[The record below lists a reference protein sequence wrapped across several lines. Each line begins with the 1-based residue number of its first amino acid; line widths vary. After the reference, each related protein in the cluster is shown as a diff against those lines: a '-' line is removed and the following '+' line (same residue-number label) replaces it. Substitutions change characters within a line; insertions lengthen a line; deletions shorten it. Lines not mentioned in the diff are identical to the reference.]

1 MINKVSL
8 LWRMTRYNLQIIFSG
23 KFIWFLLASAV
34 FFLFFC
40 TMMAFNDNNIQY
52 RDIYDTLVFPGM
64 LLMFYPTVFGVQH
77 DTDSRTIELL
87 FGIPDY
93 RFKVWLFRILII
105 FVFVFILLIAF
116 GGVAWILIEPI
127 PIVEFAFHLM
137 FPLIFLGTM
146 AFWVSTMI
154 RSGNAT
160 AVVMVILGFV
170 ITIISEDLLRNSYW
184 NIMLNPYNV
193 PSDLNQEIWVKII
206 FKNRV
211 FLVAGSIVFI
221 LAGMLKLQK
230 REKFI

>member
-1 MINKVSL
+1 MMNKILL
-8 LWRMTRYNLQIIFSG
+8 LWKMTRYNLQIIFSG
-23 KFIWFLLASAV
+23 KFIWFLLASLV
-34 FFLFFC
+34 LYLYII
-40 TMMAFNDNNIQY
+40 TMMAFSDNNILY
-52 RDIYDTLVFPGM
+52 KDFYITLLIPGM
-64 LLMFYPTVFGVQH
+64 LLMFYPTVFGIQH

-116 GGVAWILIEPI
+116 GGIAWVLIEPI

-137 FPLIFLGTM
+137 FPLIFLGSM
-146 AFWVSTMI
+146 AFWVSTII

-160 AVVMVILGFV
+160 AVVMVILGV
-170 ITIISEDLLRNSYW
+170 IIMIFSNLLRNSYW
-184 NIMLNPYNV
+184 NIMLNPYQV
-193 PSDLNQEIWVKII
+193 PSDLNPEIWAKIV

-211 FLVAGSIVFI
+211 FLTAGSIVFL